1 MLLLESLE
9 PSKKVDAPKGW
20 RPAIEIDGETGWAVT
35 PGIPADE
42 KPDFDQFLIDAGFDP
57 AEIEVVGTPRT
68 SRWQRYDGSWLTSY
82 RFNFR
87 RITADADLK
96 LLWSTAK
103 RNVKKPVE
111 KKLNTD
117 KTFVIAVSDF
127 QLGKVDH
134 RGGKAEALA
143 RIFETYDRIEAR
155 LKKEKYEHVI
165 ISDIGDIVEGFTS
178 KADTQQTFT
187 NDLSIMDQVD
197 LGISLIWDLVKRAS
211 KHTNKIWF
219 ASIASNHCQFRI
231 NKQQVGAPG
240 RDDWG
245 VMIAKQIH
253 RLAQETELPITVH
266 IPQEHDESLAIDVF
280 GDGYHVLGLV
290 HGHQAA
296 RPDAVPNWWRSQAFG
311 QQPVAGATILLTGH
325 FHHLRVQELGQS
337 HNGGSRF
344 WVQVCTMD
352 GGSNWWRLNTGEDS
366 QTGIVCF
373 ELQRGIPFTGTVWK
387 V

>member
-9 PSKKVDAPKGW
+9 PAKKIIAPQGW
-20 RPAIEIDGETGWAVT
+20 RPALEVDGESGWAIT
-35 PGIPADE
+35 PGFADGE
-42 KPDFDQFLIDAGFDP
+42 KPNFDQFLIDAGFDP
-57 AEIEVVGTPRT
+57 AEIEIVGTPRT
-68 SRWQRYDGSWLTSY
+68 SRWQVYDESWRTSY

-87 RITADADLK
+87 RITKDADLK

-103 RNVKKPVE
+103 QKAKSLPS
-111 KKLNTD
+111 KKLD
-117 KTFVIAVSDF
+117 ESKAFVIAVSDF

-143 RIFETYDRIEAR
+143 RIFASYDRIEAR
-155 LKKEKYEHVI
+155 IKKEKYGRVVI
-165 ISDIGDIVEGFTS
+165 AEIGDIVEGFTS

-197 LGISLIWDLVKRAS
+197 LGITLIWDLVKRVS
-211 KHTNKIWF
+211 KYCDEVSF

-253 RLAQETELPITVH
+253 RLSQETELPIKVH
-266 IPQEHDESLAIDVF
+266 IPQEHDESLALDVF
-280 GDGYHVLGLV
+280 GDGFHILGLV
-290 HGHQAA
+290 HGHQAP
-296 RPDAVPNWWRSQAFG
+296 RPDAVPTWWRGQAFG
-311 QQPVAGATILLTGH
+311 QQPVAGATVLVSGH
-325 FHHLRVQELGQS
+325 FHHLRVQELGQAP
-337 HNGGSRF
+337 NGGSRF

-373 ELQRGIPFTGTVWK
+373 ELEQGSHFTGTVLK
-387 V
+387 L